1 MSHTHLY
8 RHFDA
13 EGVLLYVGISLSAV
27 QRLASHASASHWFD
41 RIATVTIETYPTR
54 DDALEAER
62 NAIIT
67 ELPLFNLDGVKRR
80 AKPGKSNVGERD
92 RPNPLRG
99 RKGAADELLP
109 LSKPE
114 KLGLPFKRRVL
125 GRRIV
130 DGSFPP
136 PTKINGRLY
145 ITRRALSEYKARLI
159 NGCP

>member
-1 MSHTHLY
+1 MNSRLNCEAAMTTTDE
-8 RHFDA
+8 FA
-13 EGVLLYVGISLSAV
+13 VLS
-27 QRLASHASASHWFD
+27 
-41 RIATVTIETYPTR
+41 E
-54 DDALEAER
+54 DD
-62 NAIIT
+62 
-67 ELPLFNLDGVKRR
+67 
-80 AKPGKSNVGERD
+80 
-92 RPNPLRG
+92 
-99 RKGAADELLP
+99 LLP

-130 DGSFPP
+130 DGSFPT